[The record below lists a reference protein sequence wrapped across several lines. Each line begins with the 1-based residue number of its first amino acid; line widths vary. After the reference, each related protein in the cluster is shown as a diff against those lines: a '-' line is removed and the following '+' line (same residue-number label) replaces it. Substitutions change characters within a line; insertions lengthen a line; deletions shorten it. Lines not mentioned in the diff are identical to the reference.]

1 MRRKLANREGFTL
14 VEMLAAVVILVLLG
28 LILNTG
34 LQTAV
39 DSYRTMIAQSETE
52 LLLSTLVHAVADELR
67 YAEDATDAGG
77 GIVTYTSASYGENTT
92 LDIGSN
98 GQVTASGQR
107 LLPDGAYGKGRY
119 IVEKLEISYAKP
131 NFKVSLAVKEKDG
144 TIGAATELTVGCL
157 NPE

>member
-67 YAEDATDAGG
+67 YAEDATVAGG
-77 GIVTYTSASYGENTT
+77 TVTYTSASYGENTT

-119 IVEKLEISYAKP
+119 IVEKLEISYANP

-144 TIGAATELTVGCL
+144 TIGAATELTVSCL